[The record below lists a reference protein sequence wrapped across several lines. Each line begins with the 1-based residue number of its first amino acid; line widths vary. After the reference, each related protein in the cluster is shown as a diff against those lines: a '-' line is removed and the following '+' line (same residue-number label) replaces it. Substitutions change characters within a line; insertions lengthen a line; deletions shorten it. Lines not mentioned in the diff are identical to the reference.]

1 MRACARP
8 FGRVIALAGSAL
20 KKYGA
25 ERGGEI
31 GEKQSTRGAA
41 RESEK
46 AGLLA
51 VQGEHGAEAR
61 AAAESGG
68 GWRGPCWGVHSG

>member
-1 MRACARP
+1 VRAAIRP
-8 FGRVIALAGSAL
+8 CDRIGRGAL
-20 KKYGA
+20 KKHGA
-25 ERGGEI
+25 EWGGEL